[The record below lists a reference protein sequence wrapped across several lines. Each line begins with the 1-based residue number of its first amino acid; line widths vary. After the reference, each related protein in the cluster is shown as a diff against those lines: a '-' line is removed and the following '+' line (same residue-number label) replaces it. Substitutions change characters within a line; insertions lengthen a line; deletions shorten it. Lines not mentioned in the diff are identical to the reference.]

1 VSGLDPHDVGS
12 HAVGAPTTDAADTSG
27 GTRSLGEILGEVTN
41 DLSTLMKQEL
51 ELAKVELKQEA
62 TKAGKGAG
70 MLVGAGIAGLMLL
83 IFLSMALM
91 WLLDNVIILEL
102 AAFIVAL
109 LWAGIAATLAAL
121 GRKHLKNANPQ
132 LPKTQQTLQEDASWA
147 KTQTS

>member
-1 VSGLDPHDVGS
+1 MSAADPYAGS
-12 HAVGAPTTDAADTSG
+12 QAVGATHDPDVSA
-27 GTRSLGEILGEVTN
+27 GTRSLGEIVGEVTD

-70 MLVGAGIAGLMLL
+70 MLVGAALGGLMLL
-83 IFLSMALM
+83 VFLSLALM
-91 WLLDNVIILEL
+91 WLLDDFLMLEL

-109 LWAGIAATLAAL
+109 LWGAVAATLAVL

-132 LPKTQQTLQEDASWA
+132 LPKTQQTLQEDARWA